1 LLDTR
6 RRVLEASGYQVYVAT
21 EFSEIERI
29 TSIKEISLII
39 VCHSV
44 SMEDCGRVLNFAS
57 SRLPAIESL
66 ILVTHASNWPV
77 GMRVEVMY
85 VMDGPAKLV
94 STVGRLVNHP
104 SSGTP

>member
-21 EFSEIERI
+21 AFPEIERI
-29 TSIKEISLII
+29 TSINQISLII
-39 VCHSV
+39 ICHSV
-44 SMEDCGRVLNFAS
+44 STEDCERVLHFANS
-57 SRLPAIESL
+57 QLPAIGSL

-104 SSGTP
+104 SS